1 MNDKS
6 GFPLSGVNRQLS
18 FAIALIF
25 MNSEGPSIRIDNPRR
40 QLGNN
45 DGFDHVVR
53 VWPESTVSRLSTDA
67 PRFVDALHIGAYN
80 ICTHFY
86 YVIRRVISKSIHSDS
101 PRQTWLRQLHDWL
114 GEGCHDYPYSHG
126 MAGHSGFTWIY

>member
-1 MNDKS
+1 MKIMNDKS

-67 PRFVDALHIGAYN
+67 PRFVDALHICAHWRLQYLYSFLLRN
-80 ICTHFY
+80 QTSDFKIDPFRFSPSNMVAAVTRLAW
-86 YVIRRVISKSIHSDS
+86 RRL
-101 PRQTWLRQLHDWL
+101 P
-114 GEGCHDYPYSHG
+114 
-126 MAGHSGFTWIY
+126 